1 MHAMSFDE
9 ALQHV
14 VVTAVTQMRP
24 EDQRLRCALRIVIN
38 YQQLGQSPPLI
49 TNEHLDAL
57 ERWMADRRQNDD
69 AFALAP
75 PAPTWGATMKRKL
88 AGI

>member
-1 MHAMSFDE
+1 MTPAMSFDE

-14 VVTAVTQMRP
+14 VVTAVTQMRA

-38 YQQLGQSPPLI
+38 YQEFGQFPPLI

-69 AFALAP
+69 GIRSSPTPAALRGEP
-75 PAPTWGATMKRKL
+75 
-88 AGI
+88 

>member
-1 MHAMSFDE
+1 MTPAMSFDE

-14 VVTAVTQMRP
+14 VVTTVTQMRP

-38 YQQLGQSPPLI
+38 YQELGQSPPLI

-57 ERWMADRRQNDD
+57 ARWMADRTAERGWY
-69 AFALAP
+69 L
-75 PAPTWGATMKRKL
+75 L
-88 AGI
+88 

>member
-1 MHAMSFDE
+1 MTPAMSFGE

-24 EDQRLRCALRIVIN
+24 EDQRLRRALQISIN

-49 TNEHLDAL
+49 TDEHLDAL
-57 ERWMADRRQNDD
+57 ERWMADRR
-69 AFALAP
+69 AE
-75 PAPTWGATMKRKL
+75 R
-88 AGI
+88 

>member
-1 MHAMSFDE
+1 MTPAMSFDE

-24 EDQRLRCALRIVIN
+24 EDQRLRRALRILIN
-38 YQQLGQSPPLI
+38 YQQLGKSPPLI

-69 AFALAP
+69 GIRSSPTPAALRGEP
-75 PAPTWGATMKRKL
+75 
-88 AGI
+88 